1 MGITFTCKNS
11 FFRAHCKGMSQV
23 HYLCCSSTRSMKVIL
38 LVVGKTTDAW
48 ANTAIAQY
56 ENRLKHYLPFQVVVI
71 PDLKSTKNLSE
82 DQIRQREAEQILTW
96 NKPGDTMVLL
106 DENGTEFG
114 SEAFAGFLQK
124 KMNSG
129 IRNLIFVVGGPY
141 GFASS
146 VYEACRER
154 LSLSKMTLTHQMV
167 RVFFTEQLYRAM
179 TILNNEPY
187 HHS

>member
-1 MGITFTCKNS
+1 VE
-11 FFRAHCKGMSQV
+11 CKGLAGR
-23 HYLCCSSTRSMKVIL
+23 HYLCGSYVFSMKVIL

-48 ANTAIAQY
+48 ATTAIAIY
-56 ENRLKHYLPFQVVVI
+56 EKRLKHYIPFQIEVI
-71 PDLKSTKNLSE
+71 PDMKSTKNLTE
-82 DQIRQREAEQILTW
+82 DQIRQREAEQILAW
-96 NKPGDTMVLL
+96 NKPGDALVLL
-106 DENGTEFG
+106 DENGATFD
-114 SEAFAGFLQK
+114 SEEYANYLQK

-141 GFASS
+141 GFALS
-146 VYEACRER
+146 VYDACREK
-154 LSLSKMTLTHQMV
+154 LSLSRMTLTHQMV

>member
-1 MGITFTCKNS
+1 
-11 FFRAHCKGMSQV
+11 
-23 HYLCCSSTRSMKVIL
+23 MKVIL

-48 ANTAIAQY
+48 ANAAIAVY
-56 ENRLKHYLPFQVVVI
+56 EKRLKYYLPFQVEVL
-71 PDLKSTKNLSE
+71 PDLKSTKSLTE
-82 DQIRQREAEQILTW
+82 EQIKQREAEQILAW
-96 NKPGDTMVLL
+96 YKPGDVMVLL
-106 DENGTEFG
+106 DENGKDFS
-114 SEAFAGFLQK
+114 SEEYADYLQK

-146 VYEACRER
+146 VYDACRER
-154 LSLSKMTLTHQMV
+154 IALSRMTLTHQMV